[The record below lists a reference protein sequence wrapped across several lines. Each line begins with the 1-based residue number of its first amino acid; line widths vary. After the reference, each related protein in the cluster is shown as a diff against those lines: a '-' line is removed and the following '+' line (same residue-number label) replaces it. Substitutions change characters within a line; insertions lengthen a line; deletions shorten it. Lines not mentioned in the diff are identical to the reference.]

1 MAVFTALTH
10 EEARAL
16 LLNYRLGELLD
27 LQGIASGIENSNF
40 FITTDQGSHVL
51 TVFERLNAAQL
62 PFYLGLMRHLA
73 DKGLPV
79 PAPFPVIDGALF
91 TQIHGKPVAIVAR
104 LPGKALL
111 VPGPEHCAQVGHF
124 LAQMHLAAQDYAV
137 FQPNLRGLGWWKN
150 TASALKA
157 HLPHHLFHALLEE
170 VIFQDGVARQ
180 ASFEHL
186 PAGPIHADLFRD
198 NVLFEDSR
206 IGGVIDFYFA
216 GCGPWLFDLAVTVN
230 DWCVDLESGAFDA
243 PRAAALLDAY
253 HAVRPLQ
260 EDERTLWRAM
270 LRAAALRFWIS
281 RLYDLHM
288 PRPASVLQPHDP
300 ARFERLLRLRVTG
313 EDLPWP
319 AGAGG
324 SS

>member
-10 EEARAL
+10 DEARAL
-16 LLNYRLGELLD
+16 LLMYRLGELRD

-40 FITTDQGSHVL
+40 FLTTDQGRYVL
-51 TVFERLNAAQL
+51 TVFERLDAAQL

-73 DKGLPV
+73 EKGLPV
-79 PAPFPVIDGALF
+79 PAPFLTTDGSLF
-91 TQIHGKPVAIVAR
+91 TQIHGKPAAVVAR

-111 VPGPEHCAQVGHF
+111 VPTPAHCAQVGDF
-124 LAQMHLAAQDYAV
+124 LARMHLAARDYAV

-150 TASALKA
+150 TAAALEP
-157 HLPHHLFHALLEE
+157 HLPQHLFHALLEE

-180 ASFEHL
+180 AGFEHL

-198 NVLFEDSR
+198 NVLFEADG

-230 DWCVDLESGAFDA
+230 DWCVDLESGEFDA
-243 PRAAALLDAY
+243 PRAAAMLDAY
-253 HAVRPLQ
+253 DAVRPLQ
-260 EDERTLWRAM
+260 DGERALWRAM

-281 RLYDLHM
+281 RLHDLHV

-300 ARFERLLRLRVTG
+300 ARFERMLQLRVRSAA
-313 EDLPWP
+313 LPWP
-319 AGAGG
+319 VGAGG